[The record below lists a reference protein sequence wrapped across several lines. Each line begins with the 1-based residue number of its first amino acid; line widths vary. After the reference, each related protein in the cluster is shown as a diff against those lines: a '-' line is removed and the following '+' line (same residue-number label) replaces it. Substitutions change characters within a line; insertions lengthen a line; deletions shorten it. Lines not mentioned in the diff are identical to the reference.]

1 MVPSSARRRLREPA
15 AGEWDFPRSA
25 TGVAHLVAY
34 AAAHGLTA
42 GRALA
47 GTGLSPDDLRK
58 AGLEVTAA
66 QELGVVRTL
75 QRHLSREGME
85 HDVEHDVGRDVGR
98 SYHLT
103 SFGVL
108 GWAMLGS
115 RTVLDAMN
123 VALRY
128 LDLSFTFA
136 LPRADVVG
144 DQVRITV
151 DGSTLPADVR
161 TFLVSRDL
169 AAIRTALG
177 ELVPGGIATTEERPD
192 DVASDRAVLC
202 FGVEELDRE
211 LSRADPRL
219 AALGDELCRD
229 VVSRRRERSGTA
241 QQVRVHVTQH
251 LAAGAPLA
259 LVARDLGL
267 SERSLRRQLVAQG
280 TSYQALLDEVRES
293 MATELLGA
301 GLPVAV
307 VAERLGYAGAASFIH
322 AHRRWTGRTPGPR
335 PASDHD
341 DPSGRHRLHPGSIR

>member
-1 MVPSSARRRLREPA
+1 MPVVRRRLREPV

-25 TGVAHLVAY
+25 TGVAHLLAY
-34 AAAHGLTA
+34 AAAHGLVA
-42 GRALA
+42 DRALA
-47 GTGLSPDDLRK
+47 GTGLLADDLRV

-75 QRHLSREGME
+75 QRHLGGPSGAEA
-85 HDVEHDVGRDVGR
+85 GRDVGR

-144 DQVRITV
+144 DRVRITV
-151 DGSTLPADVR
+151 DGTTLPDDVR
-161 TFLVSRDL
+161 AFLVARDL
-169 AAIRTALG
+169 AAIRTALD
-177 ELVPGGIATTEERPD
+177 ELVPGGIAVAEE
-192 DVASDRAVLC
+192 VAGGAARAVLS
-202 FGVEELDRE
+202 FDVDQLDRE

-241 QQVRVHVTQH
+241 QQVRVHVTQR
-251 LAAGAPLA
+251 LAAGAPLG

-267 SERSLRRQLVAQG
+267 SERSLRRRLGAQG
-280 TSYQALLDEVRES
+280 TSYQMLLDEVRES
-293 MATELLGA
+293 MAGELLGA

-307 VAERLGYAGAASFIH
+307 VAERLGYAGATSFIH
-322 AHRRWTGRTPGPR
+322 AHRRWTGRTPGSTAVAAR
-335 PASDHD
+335 T
-341 DPSGRHRLHPGSIR
+341 